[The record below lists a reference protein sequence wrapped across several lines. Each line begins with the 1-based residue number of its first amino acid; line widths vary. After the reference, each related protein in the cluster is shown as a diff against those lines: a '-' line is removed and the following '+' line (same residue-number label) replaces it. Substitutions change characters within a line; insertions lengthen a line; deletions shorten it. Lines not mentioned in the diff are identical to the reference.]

1 MTYVLESIKKLALF
15 RQRCERRCWCAKD
28 SSMYVNIYFY
38 DVTNVWKQY
47 TIYKKKQVNKN
58 ILEKLVAYRLKD
70 NGGVKSTE
78 TRFDWNGTG

>member
-1 MTYVLESIKKLALF
+1 MFGNSTLYI
-15 RQRCERRCWCAKD
+15 
-28 SSMYVNIYFY
+28 
-38 DVTNVWKQY
+38 
-47 TIYKKKQVNKN
+47 KKKQVNKN